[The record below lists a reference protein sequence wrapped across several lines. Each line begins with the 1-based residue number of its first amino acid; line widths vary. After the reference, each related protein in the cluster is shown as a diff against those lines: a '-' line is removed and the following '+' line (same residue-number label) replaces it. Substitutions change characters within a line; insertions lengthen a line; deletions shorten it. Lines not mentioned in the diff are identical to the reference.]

1 MKTVS
6 SRAQKLI
13 ASPIRKFFPLA
24 ESARKKGVEVLK
36 LNIGDPDLMPPQA
49 LFRTLAK
56 LAKLSNF
63 NYAPSSGIE
72 LCVSAWQKYYQ
83 KLGLKFEKENIIP
96 TVGASEAIQFALWAL
111 ADPGDEIIVFE
122 PLFTN
127 YKALAALLDVKLR
140 PVTLKLKDNFQLPG
154 AKEIVRLITK
164 KTKAILI
171 INPDNPTGKVWQPR
185 EIKEVIDIAR
195 KYNLAIIA
203 DETYRE
209 INFIGQTKSI
219 LSYNGAKERTILID
233 SLSKRFTIPGMRTGV
248 IATTNAEWSQTI
260 LKIAMARLSAPTIG
274 QLVTAALLGN
284 ARKYTDEI
292 RIEYKKRSAV
302 VQTEL
307 KKISGITINQP
318 QGAFYQVVGLP
329 VKDAEDFIRFMLT
342 EFSHRKKTVWV
353 SPMADFYITPGLGK
367 NEIRLAYVL
376 ESKKLREAV
385 EILGRGLVAYQKTF
399 KHLNI

>member
-1 MKTVS
+1 MIKTS
-6 SRAQKLI
+6 KRSQKLI
-13 ASPIRKFFPLA
+13 ASPIRKFYPLA
-24 ESARKKGVEVLK
+24 LGAKKKGIEVLK
-36 LNIGDPDLMPPQA
+36 LNIGDPDLTPPKELFSA
-49 LFRTLAK
+49 LGKFSQSA
-56 LAKLSNF
+56 NF

-72 LCVSAWQKYYQ
+72 ACVSAWQKYYQ
-83 KLGLKFEKENIIP
+83 KLGLKFKEENIIP

-154 AKEIVRLITK
+154 AKEIIKLITK

-195 KYNLAIIA
+195 KYKLAIIA

-233 SLSKRFTIPGMRTGV
+233 SLSKRFTIPGIRAGV
-248 IATTNAEWSQTI
+248 IATMNAEWSQTI

-274 QLVTAALLGN
+274 QLVTATLLAN
-284 ARKYTDEI
+284 SQKYTDQI
-292 RIEYKKRSAV
+292 TIEYKKRSAV
-302 VQTEL
+302 VQAEL

-329 VKDAEDFIRFMLT
+329 VKNAEDFIRFMLT
-342 EFSHRKKTVWV
+342 KFSYQKKTVWV

-376 ESKKLREAV
+376 ESKKLKEAV
-385 EILGRGLVAYQKTF
+385 EILGKGLVAYKKTR
-399 KHLNI
+399 KQ